1 MSALLAVV
9 STVAATPLP
18 SPSVSPEVIVKTV
31 QVVPEWYNQLAV
43 VLKQG
48 AELGLLV
55 IPGVVASKLHDF
67 ANPKLGNW
75 GNALLLFGYSTVLGL
90 LGLVAMGTLDL
101 TTVDWKNPEVV
112 GGAVLTVLGAAS
124 ARYAAYKARTQ
135 EKVPATAVAPA
146 ATAGADF

>member
-18 SPSVSPEVIVKTV
+18 SPSVSPEVIIKTV
-31 QVVPEWYNQLAV
+31 QVVPGWYNQLAV

-67 ANPKLGNW
+67 ANPKLGPW
-75 GNALLLFGYSTVLGL
+75 GNALLLFGYSAVLGL
-90 LGLVAMGTLDL
+90 LGLVASDSLNLMN
-101 TTVDWKNPEVV
+101 VDWRNPEVV
-112 GGAVLTVLGAAS
+112 GTAILTVLGAAS

-135 EKVPATAVAPA
+135 DKTPAAAVAPA
-146 ATAGADF
+146 QPAGADF